1 MSTKKKAYE
10 IFMAVLAII
19 SIILIIL
26 SYGSIINLNQ
36 GYPELLNNAILII
49 FTIDYFTRLYLA
61 KDKKKFFKENI
72 FDLLSII
79 PFSASFSLFRV
90 SRLGRLVV
98 IFRLIRL
105 VGLTG
110 KLNHLLKIN
119 GLIYIIYTSL
129 AILIVSASMYSVSEH
144 VAYGKALWWAIA
156 TATTIGY
163 GDISPHTFL
172 GKLAAILLMVIGI
185 GFVGVLTSSL
195 TNFFIQDHTND
206 RMATVLNKLNELEKS
221 NHELH
226 AEVRKLLQEQEKLQ
240 NNEPKK

>member
-1 MSTKKKAYE
+1 
-10 IFMAVLAII
+10 MAVLAII
-19 SIILIIL
+19 SIILIVL
-26 SYGSIINLNQ
+26 SYGSVIDINH

-49 FTIDYFTRLYLA
+49 FTIDYFARLFLA

-79 PFSASFSLFRV
+79 PVSASFNLFRFA
-90 SRLGRLVV
+90 RIGRLVV
-98 IFRLIRL
+98 VFRLVRL
-105 VGLTG
+105 IGLTG
-110 KLNHLLKIN
+110 KLNRLLKIN
-119 GLIYIIYTSL
+119 GLIYIIYTSI
-129 AILIVSASMYSVSEH
+129 AILIVTASMYSISEH
-144 VAYGKALWWAIA
+144 VPYGESLWWAIA

-206 RMATVLNKLNELEKS
+206 RMATVLNKLSDLEKS
-221 NHELH
+221 NRELQ
-226 AEVRKLLQEQEKLQ
+226 AEVRKLLKEEERNK
-240 NNEPKK
+240 

>member
-1 MSTKKKAYE
+1 MGEIMKTNQKIYE
-10 IFMAVLAII
+10 VFMAVLAII
-19 SIILIIL
+19 SIILIVL
-26 SYGSIINLNQ
+26 SYGSVIDINH

-49 FTIDYFTRLYLA
+49 FTIDYFARLFLA

-79 PFSASFSLFRV
+79 PVSASFNLFRFA
-90 SRLGRLVV
+90 RIGRLVV
-98 IFRLIRL
+98 VFRLVRL
-105 VGLTG
+105 IGLTG
-110 KLNHLLKIN
+110 KLNRLLKIN
-119 GLIYIIYTSL
+119 GLIYIIYTSI
-129 AILIVSASMYSVSEH
+129 AILIVTASMYSISEH
-144 VAYGKALWWAIA
+144 VPYGESLWWAIA

-206 RMATVLNKLNELEKS
+206 RMATVLNKLSDLEKS
-221 NHELH
+221 NRELQ
-226 AEVRKLLQEQEKLQ
+226 AEVRKLLKEEERNK
-240 NNEPKK
+240 

>member
-1 MSTKKKAYE
+1 MGEIMKTNQKIYE
-10 IFMAVLAII
+10 VFMAVLAII
-19 SIILIIL
+19 SIILIVL
-26 SYGSIINLNQ
+26 SYGSVIDINH

-49 FTIDYFTRLYLA
+49 FTIDYFARLFLA

-79 PFSASFSLFRV
+79 PVSASFNLFRFA
-90 SRLGRLVV
+90 RIGRLVV
-98 IFRLIRL
+98 VFRLVRL
-105 VGLTG
+105 IGLTG
-110 KLNHLLKIN
+110 KLNRLLKIN
-119 GLIYIIYTSL
+119 GLIYIIYTSI
-129 AILIVSASMYSVSEH
+129 AILIVSASMYSISEH
-144 VAYGKALWWAIA
+144 VPYGESLWWAIA

-206 RMATVLNKLNELEKS
+206 RMATVLNKLSDLEKS
-221 NHELH
+221 NRELQ
-226 AEVRKLLQEQEKLQ
+226 AEVRKLLKEERNK
-240 NNEPKK
+240 